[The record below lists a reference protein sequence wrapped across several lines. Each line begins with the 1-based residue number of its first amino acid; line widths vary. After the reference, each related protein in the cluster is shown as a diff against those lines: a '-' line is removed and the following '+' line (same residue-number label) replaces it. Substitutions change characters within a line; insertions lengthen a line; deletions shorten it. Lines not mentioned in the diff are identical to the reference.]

1 MKPSNINSLVYYVI
15 ENSLNFARNS
25 IKPGIEVLI
34 VLKEHQRTE
43 KLTYGKVKDILT
55 SKSYHTRGIKVRLED
70 GNVGRVQKILVTPL
84 KEITFPKEEHKDII
98 NRLLN
103 NKYLFTTR
111 VDKEYNKYKVN
122 DILLAPEIGYYFSV
136 YSVNKINNIKNH
148 PYYNFLTPNQI
159 NLLSKYNKIDVIKL
173 VKLGIK

>member
-70 GNVGRVQKILVTPL
+70 GNVGRVQKILVSPL
-84 KEITFPKEEHKDII
+84 KKITFPKEEHSEII
-98 NRLLN
+98 DHLQN

-111 VDKEYNKYKVN
+111 VSKEYDKYKVN
-122 DILLAPEIGYYFSV
+122 DVLLSDIGYFFSV
-136 YSVNKINNIKNH
+136 YSVDKINNVKNH
-148 PYYNFLTPNQI
+148 PYYKFLTSEQI
-159 NLLSKYNKIDVIKL
+159 KIISKYNKIDILKL
-173 VKLGIK
+173 VKLGVN